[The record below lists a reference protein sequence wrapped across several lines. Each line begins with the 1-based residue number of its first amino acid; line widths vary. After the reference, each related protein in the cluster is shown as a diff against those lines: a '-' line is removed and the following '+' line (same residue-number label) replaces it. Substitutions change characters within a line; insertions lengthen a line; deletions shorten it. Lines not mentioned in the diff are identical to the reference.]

1 MMPGIKPLAVAGDT
15 APEPAT
21 SGPTWSRPRGEPFA
35 VDPRDPLI
43 RPNGERYLPREL
55 GGHHDVAVLRR
66 LRGAGLYALL
76 AGEPGTGKTA
86 LAEAAFPELV
96 AVPCHGDMT
105 VAHLLGTHLPT
116 PNGGWRWADGPLV
129 QAMRAGLPL
138 YLDEVNAMPG
148 DVSTVLHSVMDGR
161 AMVRIDDRPDEP
173 QVTAAPG
180 FYVLGSYNP
189 GSFGGRRLS
198 DALASR
204 FAVQIVVSSDY
215 EAARSLGVPAELV
228 TLAENLAVKSAS
240 ERDAGGAG
248 VWTPQMRELL
258 FAKQLVDAG
267 FDLDFAAAAI
277 LAQCPWSED
286 VEVVRIVGEHVLGVP
301 LGDLQ
306 LGPQTW

>member
-1 MMPGIKPLAVAGDT
+1 
-15 APEPAT
+15 
-21 SGPTWSRPRGEPFA
+21 
-35 VDPRDPLI
+35 
-43 RPNGERYLPREL
+43 
-55 GGHHDVAVLRR
+55 
-66 LRGAGLYALL
+66 
-76 AGEPGTGKTA
+76 
-86 LAEAAFPELV
+86 
-96 AVPCHGDMT
+96 
-105 VAHLLGTHLPT
+105 
-116 PNGGWRWADGPLV
+116 
-129 QAMRAGLPL
+129 
-138 YLDEVNAMPG
+138 
-148 DVSTVLHSVMDGR
+148 
-161 AMVRIDDRPDEP
+161 
-173 QVTAAPG
+173 VTAAPG

-286 VEVVRIVGEHVLGVP
+286 VEVVRTVGEHVLGVP